1 VKMIQGVRDVF
12 EIVDMDV
19 EGFAS
24 GFGGRSGRGTTTGK
38 LVLIGRGMD
47 EGAYGESIRWQL
59 EIQRENERSDE
70 SRALW

>member
-1 VKMIQGVRDVF
+1 MKMIQGVRDVF

-19 EGFAS
+19 EGFGS